1 MMKMKEATQEES
13 VTATSVLWD
22 INRCPLPDGC
32 APRLVRPSIKR
43 LLENHGYHGD
53 VTVTAFGDLSGVPVD
68 FLREVFS
75 SGINLNVVTL
85 HHLNILDLIDTDDID
100 PPPTNFMVL
109 SPRKECGRLSDLL
122 KLYGHNPLQPFPFES
137 FESIIMEDS
146 EEETGG
152 SALWDCLICAC
163 DPPGQIFE
171 NLIAHL
177 SDEEHHHYF
186 RHEMATRWMPPDP
199 DDDAA
204 VVHSPANAMLTNYA
218 PPPPHVIDWE
228 VAKVVGETVVFWDI
242 NSCPVPLGF
251 DASLVGLCIKR
262 FLRKEGYSGHVTI
275 EAIGVLAD
283 VPNDTLEK
291 VYSGGITLHNVP
303 YGPSDTV
310 KLVFERSNRPGPL
323 CNIMVI
329 SNAKIF
335 AWESKSQTLRCNLLK
350 PFPIDSIQRFCVAES
365 VEEDQCS
372 ETGESAFLI
381 CSLCNYHSLPFHRF
395 GSFAMHLNS
404 RRHQQKLSELLPI
417 SKQLQCLSAPLSE
430 SPEKDLGAVTSV
442 FWDINMCPV
451 PPGCVPR
458 RVGPCIKQ
466 FLENKGYS
474 GPLTITAIGV
484 LTDVPNDILE
494 GVYSS
499 GISLNNIASGFF
511 ATVDRLICEFTV
523 ENPPPANL
531 MVISDAKSFTSDDAF
546 SLESRGYNIL
556 QPVPCDSLERFFLA
570 ASEALEEEDKCSE
583 TSESAFWICSVCD
596 DLRGQGFGSFTT
608 HVTSWSHKRKLLDWL
623 PGNARFLR
631 KECAPNLG
639 DQATSESGIRS
650 SRET

>member
-1 MMKMKEATQEES
+1 
-13 VTATSVLWD
+13 
-22 INRCPLPDGC
+22 
-32 APRLVRPSIKR
+32 
-43 LLENHGYHGD
+43 
-53 VTVTAFGDLSGVPVD
+53 
-68 FLREVFS
+68 
-75 SGINLNVVTL
+75 
-85 HHLNILDLIDTDDID
+85 
-100 PPPTNFMVL
+100 
-109 SPRKECGRLSDLL
+109 
-122 KLYGHNPLQPFPFES
+122 
-137 FESIIMEDS
+137 
-146 EEETGG
+146 
-152 SALWDCLICAC
+152 
-163 DPPGQIFE
+163 
-171 NLIAHL
+171 
-177 SDEEHHHYF
+177 
-186 RHEMATRWMPPDP
+186 MATRWMPPDP

-242 NSCPVPLGF
+242 NSCPVPPGF

-262 FLRKEGYSGHVTI
+262 FLKKEGYSGHVTI

-310 KLVFERSNRPGPL
+310 KLVFERSNSPGPL
-323 CNIMVI
+323 SNIMVI
-329 SNAKIF
+329 SNSKIF
-335 AWESKSQTLRCNLLK
+335 AWESQSQTLRCNLLK
-350 PFPIDSIQRFCVAES
+350 PFPIISLQRFCVADS

-417 SKQLQCLSAPLSE
+417 SKQLQCLSSPLSE
-430 SPEKDLGAVTSV
+430 PPEKDLGAVTSV
-442 FWDINMCPV
+442 FWDIKMCPV
-451 PPGCVPR
+451 PPGCRCVSHL
-458 RVGPCIKQ
+458 VGPYIKR

-484 LTDVPNDILE
+484 LTDVPNRILE

-499 GISLNNIASGFF
+499 GISLNSIASVSETGFF

-523 ENPPPANL
+523 ENPPPANI

-556 QPVPCDSLERFFLA
+556 QPFPCDSLERFFLA
-570 ASEALEEEDKCSE
+570 VSNALDEDICSEKTSSDDAFLLESRGYDILQPVLGDSVPRTYWAEGLEEDECTETSKSTFWICPAARGSNTLERVRKFFLAEALQVNKSK
-583 TSESAFWICSVCD
+583 SAFWICSVCD
-596 DLRGQGFGSFTT
+596 DLRGQQFKHFLR
-608 HVTSWSHKRKLLDWL
+608 HVASRSHKRKLLDWL
-623 PGNARFLR
+623 PGNASFLR
-631 KECAPNLG
+631 CAPNHG
-639 DQATSESGIRS
+639 DQAATSESGTRRS
-650 SRET
+650 GET

>member
-1 MMKMKEATQEES
+1 MQ
-13 VTATSVLWD
+13 
-22 INRCPLPDGC
+22 
-32 APRLVRPSIKR
+32 PSK
-43 LLENHGYHGD
+43 
-53 VTVTAFGDLSGVPVD
+53 
-68 FLREVFS
+68 
-75 SGINLNVVTL
+75 
-85 HHLNILDLIDTDDID
+85 
-100 PPPTNFMVL
+100 
-109 SPRKECGRLSDLL
+109 
-122 KLYGHNPLQPFPFES
+122 
-137 FESIIMEDS
+137 
-146 EEETGG
+146 
-152 SALWDCLICAC
+152 
-163 DPPGQIFE
+163 
-171 NLIAHL
+171 
-177 SDEEHHHYF
+177 
-186 RHEMATRWMPPDP
+186 
-199 DDDAA
+199 A
-204 VVHSPANAMLTNYA
+204 VS
-218 PPPPHVIDWE
+218 
-228 VAKVVGETVVFWDI
+228 
-242 NSCPVPLGF
+242 
-251 DASLVGLCIKR
+251 
-262 FLRKEGYSGHVTI
+262 
-275 EAIGVLAD
+275 
-283 VPNDTLEK
+283 
-291 VYSGGITLHNVP
+291 
-303 YGPSDTV
+303 
-310 KLVFERSNRPGPL
+310 
-323 CNIMVI
+323 
-329 SNAKIF
+329 
-335 AWESKSQTLRCNLLK
+335 
-350 PFPIDSIQRFCVAES
+350 IDSLHRFCVADSGE

-395 GSFAMHLNS
+395 RSFAMHLSS

-430 SPEKDLGAVTSV
+430 PPEKDLGAVTSV

-523 ENPPPANL
+523 GNPPPANL

-570 ASEALEEEDKCSE
+570 ASEALEEDNE
-583 TSESAFWICSVCD
+583 TCEYAFWICSVCD
-596 DLRGQGFGSFTT
+596 DLHGQGFGNFTT

-623 PGNARFLR
+623 RGNARFLR
-631 KECAPNLG
+631 KECAPNHG
-639 DQATSESGIRS
+639 DQATSESGIRR